1 MSGLLA
7 KLKNMISPS
16 HAEQA
21 ADAVEQNVTKERVE
35 QVVTKAPGGD
45 QIADKVPDNVG
56 EQAADMTRDA
66 LGADKPETGTP
77 S

>member
-16 HAEQA
+16 QAEQA
-21 ADAVEQNVTKERVE
+21 ADAIEKNVTDEKVD
-35 QVVTKAPGGD
+35 QVVSKVPGGD
-45 QIADKVPDNVG
+45 QIAAKIPDNVG
-56 EQAADMTRDA
+56 EKAADLTRDTF
-66 LGADKPETGTP
+66 GDNKPAEPT

>member
-16 HAEQA
+16 HADQA
-21 ADAVEQNVTKERVE
+21 ADAIEKNVTDEKID
-35 QVVTKAPGGD
+35 QVVSKVPGGD
-45 QIADKVPDNVG
+45 QIADKIPDNVG
-56 EQAADMTRDA
+56 EKAADLTRDTF
-66 LGADKPETGTP
+66 GDSKPEQG